1 MIEPSFFSKIDFQ
14 EVVASLKKQPE
25 VSQDI
30 NPVNHPGFFTSRQNA
45 PFTSIESGPLKKQLP
60 NYLPQYLEDG
70 TPVSDVTQAISE
82 AERHRLVKASKC
94 PTPDF
99 SQKVARNDQTH
110 RQMLERLEWCER
122 MGLDQD
128 EFHRAGV
135 KKTELPSPIEE
146 RFSAVDPETG
156 EIIMNP
162 RKAEG
167 QAGQVYTVIT
177 HREWSDEFRIR
188 TQVDQCSGLPPEQ
201 EGERISKQLSMNGAK
216 KIADSCHYMHLK
228 KGGYQT
234 FLTLTVEPEQRK
246 KLEAGEITLQ
256 KELGRFWDAMNQVR
270 KRGFTYYID
279 EAGEVLESRK
289 GAFESVR
296 VEPDSLEKILYCWVI
311 ENPLNADGERNP
323 HIHILMDWGMKYVH
337 FRGWAQ
343 RVEKLWGHGFAHL
356 EKMKDT
362 ANAGAYM
369 AKAAGYLSKAN
380 GADDQGPVKG
390 NRYGI
395 SSESRAP
402 DWVQVGRYEAAHMGH
417 LIKDVHDYFGHL
429 YGHLFGKRKQLNKA
443 LEETPKTDK
452 PKRHAIGKALAKV
465 RQKCNELPAVAGK
478 FQLMIKGREKF
489 NEFVNWASS
498 DKAEKPSEWLPA
510 KDENEG
516 WDGHAP
522 RPDSNWF
529 KEYRFRLFNRKAGRR
544 WAGLTVKH
552 YQKWEE
558 PEREEGPGLFD
569 WLIYEKWG
577 VA

>member
-1 MIEPSFFSKIDFQ
+1 MRIDAKQ
-14 EVVASLKKQPE
+14 ENHNPAAS
-25 VSQDI
+25 
-30 NPVNHPGFFTSRQNA
+30 PGFSLSAQNPPKTMVKPGPVLSRLN
-45 PFTSIESGPLKKQLP
+45 E
-60 NYLPQYLEDG
+60 YLPDG
-70 TPVSDVTQAISE
+70 MPVWAKPTPAISE
-82 AERHRLVKASKC
+82 AERYRLVKASKC

-99 SQKVARNDQTH
+99 SQKVARNDQQH
-110 RQMLERLEWCER
+110 RAMIERAEWCEK
-122 MGLDQD
+122 MGIDPD

-135 KKTELPSPIEE
+135 DKTELPAPHEE

-156 EIIMNP
+156 EILMNP

-167 QAGQVYTVIT
+167 EAGQVYTVIT

-228 KGGYQT
+228 KGGYKT
-234 FLTLTVEPEQRK
+234 FLTLTIEPEQRK
-246 KLEAGEITLQ
+246 RLEAGEITMQ
-256 KELGRFWDAMNQVR
+256 KEIGRFWDAMNQIR
-270 KRGFTYYID
+270 KRGFAYEMPSGEKRRIKGV
-279 EAGEVLESRK
+279 AGR
-289 GAFESVR
+289 
-296 VEPDSLEKILYCWVI
+296 KILYCWVI

-323 HIHILMDWGMKYVH
+323 HVHILMDWGVPYGPEGCI
-337 FRGWAQ
+337 FQAWAK
-343 RVEKLWGHGFAHL
+343 RVEGVWKNGFAHL

-402 DWVQVGRYEAAHMGH
+402 EWVQVGRYEAAHMGH

-478 FQLMIKGREKF
+478 FQLMVKGREKF
-489 NEFVNWASS
+489 NEFIQWASS
-498 DKAEKPSEWLPA
+498 NKAEKPSEWLPA
-510 KDENEG
+510 KDEHEG

-522 RPDSNWF
+522 RPDSNWL

-558 PEREEGPGLFD
+558 PEREKGPGLFD

-577 VA
+577 MSA